1 MAQPLCESAPAK
13 LNLYLHVVG
22 KRDDGYH
29 LLDSLVAFAGE
40 GAGDSLA
47 FLPATELTLRLDGP
61 MAKDLTA
68 EPDNL
73 VLRAARRLAEACGV
87 KQGALITLTK
97 NLPVA
102 SGIGGGSAD
111 AAAALRG
118 LMRLWGVS
126 PSPETLKTIAL
137 SLGADV
143 PVCLEGRAVFMG
155 GIGEEIAPAPK
166 LPACWVTLLN
176 PGIPLATP
184 PVFKARTGPF
194 SPPARFEEPP
204 GDITALA
211 RLLKNRRNDLM
222 APAFTLC
229 PEAAQAVEALGAA
242 EGCQFASMSGS
253 GATAFGLFAD
263 EASARLAA
271 TKARPGWWAAA
282 APLIS

>member
-1 MAQPLCESAPAK
+1 MPQPLSEFAPAK

-22 KRDDGYH
+22 KRADGYH

-40 GAGDSLA
+40 GAGDGLSFEAADSLS
-47 FLPATELTLRLDGP
+47 LRLNGP
-61 MAKDLTA
+61 MAKDLTC

-73 VLRAARRLAEACGV
+73 VLRAARKLAEAHGV
-87 KQGALITLTK
+87 TQGAAITLTK

-118 LMRLWGVS
+118 LIRLWGLS
-126 PSPETLKTIAL
+126 PDPQELRKIAL

-166 LPACWVTLLN
+166 LPACWVALIN
-176 PGIPLATP
+176 PGLPLATP

-194 SPPARFEEPP
+194 SAPARFEEPP
-204 GDITALA
+204 GDVIALA

-222 APAFTLC
+222 APAFSLC
-229 PEAAQAVEALGAA
+229 PEAAQAVEALGSA
-242 EGCQFASMSGS
+242 EGCLFARMSGS
-253 GATAFGLFAD
+253 GATAFGLFSSEAD
-263 EASARLAA
+263 ARNA
-271 TKARPGWWAAA
+271 TAKARPGWWAAA
-282 APLIS
+282 APLLS